1 MWQSFSR
8 GLARVEAAAVGS
20 LILFAAT
27 MLCVQ
32 ITARAL
38 FNTSFS
44 WAEESVRY
52 AIIWMVFLSCGL
64 AFRKDAHISIDVL
77 RQLLP
82 GPARKVLEVLI
93 TLVCAVLAGL
103 LVWYGATM
111 VATLYRFGQVSPA
124 MEAPMYW
131 FYLAI
136 PVSGVL
142 MLVRLAESLVRV
154 LRGGPAAEPAP
165 VLAG

>member
-1 MWQSFSR
+1 MWQRFSR
-8 GLARVEAAAVGS
+8 GLARVEAASVGA
-20 LILFAAT
+20 LILFAAI

-38 FNTSFS
+38 FNHSFS

-64 AFRKDAHISIDVL
+64 AFRQDAHINIDVL

-82 GPARKVLEVLI
+82 GPARKVLEVIIILA
-93 TLVCAVLAGL
+93 CAVLAGL
-103 LVWYGATM
+103 LVWFGGAM

-124 MEAPMYW
+124 MEAPMYL

-142 MLVRLAESLVRV
+142 MLIRLGESLVRV
-154 LRGGPAAEPAP
+154 LRCKPVAPVAP

>member
-1 MWQSFSR
+1 MWQKFSD
-8 GLARVEAAAVGS
+8 GLAKVEAASVGA
-20 LILFAAT
+20 LILFAAI

-38 FNTSFS
+38 FNLSFS

-82 GPARKVLEVLI
+82 GPARKALEILT
-93 TLVCAVLAGL
+93 TLACAALAGL
-103 LVWYGATM
+103 LVWYGSAM
-111 VATLYRFGQVSPA
+111 VATLFRFGQVSPA
-124 MEAPMYW
+124 MEAPMYL

-142 MLVRLAESLVRV
+142 MLIRLGESLVRV
-154 LRGGPAAEPAP
+154 LRCKPRAAATPA
-165 VLAG
+165 LAG

>member
-1 MWQSFSR
+1 MWQRFSD
-8 GLARVEAAAVGS
+8 GLAKVEAAAVGS
-20 LILFAAT
+20 LILFAAL

-32 ITARAL
+32 ISARAL
-38 FNTSFS
+38 FNFSFS

-77 RQLLP
+77 RQILP
-82 GPARKVLEVLI
+82 GPARKTLEVLI
-93 TLVCAVLAGL
+93 TLACAVLAGL
-103 LVWYGATM
+103 LVWYGGAM
-111 VATLYRFGQVSPA
+111 VQTLHRFGQVSPA

-142 MLVRLAESLVRV
+142 MLIRLAESLVRIVRPRAV
-154 LRGGPAAEPAP
+154 LAPAP